1 YHSQYRFPVYSVHK
15 RSVYSDPFSSLL
27 SVIYKYFIF
36 KLFIKKRQGCLSNI
50 PFFFLQKFTDIMVH
64 FLGNYSQGL
73 FFLFCY
79 SFKDDI
85 LDLPVNFF
93 KFYDNDL
100 GILCQIIMSASSV
113 LKILLHSYISFFL
126 EAAKGLGN

>member
-1 YHSQYRFPVYSVHK
+1 
-15 RSVYSDPFSSLL
+15 
-27 SVIYKYFIF
+27 
-36 KLFIKKRQGCLSNI
+36 
-50 PFFFLQKFTDIMVH
+50 MVH
-64 FLGNYSQGL
+64 FLGNYSQSL

-79 SFKDDI
+79 SVKDDI

-100 GILCQIIMSASSV
+100 GILCQVIMSASSV

-126 EAAKGLGN
+126 VFAKGLGNMSFCEHVHLHDIFGCILFICMF